1 MIQVN
6 KGICPHDH
14 ICPLIKACPVGAIPQ
29 DSEGFPVIDF
39 NLCIECDKCVRKCP
53 MKAMDKQ
60 KETIDKSFKKN
71 CFNCYVTYFHSIQT
85 MAWQAVV
92 SYRHSSGNTLCNQLY
107 SFIYSD
113 VASRIG
119 NNERCIM
126 GGVFRTC
133 QNISICSTAH
143 FRNCWFDSH

>member
-1 MIQVN
+1 MSGRCHFTGCRRFSGDRLQ
-6 KGICPHDH
+6 
-14 ICPLIKACPVGAIPQ
+14 PLHRVWQMREKM
-29 DSEGFPVIDF
+29 SYEG
-39 NLCIECDKCVRKCP
+39 NGTNRRR
-53 MKAMDKQ
+53 Q
-60 KETIDKSFKKN
+60 TIIVKK
-71 CFNCYVTYFHSIQT
+71 CFNCYATYFHSIQT

>member
-29 DSEGFPVIDF
+29 DSEGFPEIDF
-39 NLCIECDKCVRKCP
+39 NLCIECGKCVRKCP
-53 MKAMDKQ
+53 MKAMDNRRRQ
-60 KETIDKSFKKN
+60 SINRLKN

-92 SYRHSSGNTLCNQLY
+92 SYRHNSGNTLCNQLY